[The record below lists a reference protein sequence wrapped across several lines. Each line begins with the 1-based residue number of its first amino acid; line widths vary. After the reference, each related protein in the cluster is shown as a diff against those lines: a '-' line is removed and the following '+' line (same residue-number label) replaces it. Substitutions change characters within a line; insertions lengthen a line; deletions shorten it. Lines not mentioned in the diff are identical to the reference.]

1 MKKRNI
7 AVLFAMLLLV
17 GVTIYTQWPQKKET
31 VQTVNCDQVKVGQAK
46 PQVGSCAPDFQLLDL
61 EGKAASLS
69 DNRGKPTL
77 INFWAT
83 WCGPCQNE
91 LPHFEKAY
99 QSHRNQINFMMVN
112 ATMTEPDQK
121 AVQQYVKQKGYTF
134 PVYLDTDETSISFDR
149 YHIPGIPVTIAVDR
163 QGRVIRKM
171 IGEVSKQQ
179 IDQIVEQLAT
189 S

>member
-7 AVLFAMLLLV
+7 AVLLVMLVLI

-31 VQTVNCDQVKVGQAK
+31 VQTASCDQLKAGQAK
-46 PQVGSCAPDFQLLDL
+46 PQVGACAPDFQLLDL
-61 EGKAASLS
+61 NGKAMSLS
-69 DNRGKPTL
+69 NNYGKPTL

-91 LPHFEKAY
+91 LPYFQQAY
-99 QSHRNQINFMMVN
+99 QSHHNQINFMMIN
-112 ATMTEPDQK
+112 ATMTEPNPK
-121 AVQQYVKQKGYTF
+121 AVQQYVKKKGYSF

-163 QGRVIRKM
+163 QGRVVRKM

-179 IDQIVEQLAT
+179 IDQIVQQLTT